1 MKALT
6 FLSIGL
12 LLLFAA
18 SAFAGYGTDTSGTY
32 GWADSNE
39 SWGPLYNWIDAS
51 GGTNLG
57 TGDDSVFTTTTPF
70 AISFYGT
77 SYASGSS
84 FYAGTNGMV
93 GFSSANMTTLSPQNL
108 PNTATPNNLM
118 AVYWEDMI
126 GFTGDHLYSYT
137 SGSSPDRVW
146 TLSYDPWHVYYVTG
160 NPVQFQVQIYENDG
174 SFDNMIMLQ
183 YKDTTSGQDNY
194 GAAAAAGIENSG
206 GTQGHAYCYYS
217 ANLTENK
224 AVAYV
229 GIGGLAA
236 NSFALLTPAD
246 GSTILVP
253 PKKGSADMVKSDVD
267 GKGNVDVTFTWE
279 NNGIVVNDTGYE
291 MVKYELLIDNNSD
304 FSSPEYDIADI
315 AGVENPSQLVTITV
329 SADTTF
335 YWRVIASNAIWD
347 EVDEVQCD
355 ADFHFN
361 LDVTPYTNIQPS
373 SLGKVKAMFE

>member
-1 MKALT
+1 
-6 FLSIGL
+6 
-12 LLLFAA
+12 
-18 SAFAGYGTDTSGTY
+18 
-32 GWADSNE
+32 
-39 SWGPLYNWIDAS
+39 
-51 GGTNLG
+51 
-57 TGDDSVFTTTTPF
+57 
-70 AISFYGT
+70 
-77 SYASGSS
+77 
-84 FYAGTNGMV
+84 
-93 GFSSANMTTLSPQNL
+93 
-108 PNTATPNNLM
+108 
-118 AVYWEDMI
+118 
-126 GFTGDHLYSYT
+126 
-137 SGSSPDRVW
+137 
-146 TLSYDPWHVYYVTG
+146 
-160 NPVQFQVQIYENDG
+160 VQFQVQIFENDG
-174 SFDNMIMLQ
+174 SYDNLIMLQ
-183 YKDTTSGQDNY
+183 YKDTTSGLDDH
-194 GAAAAAGIENSG
+194 GAAAAAGIENSD
-206 GTQGHAYCYYS
+206 GTQGHAYCYWDGVLME
-217 ANLTENK
+217 NLC
-224 AVAYV
+224 VAYV
-229 GIGGLAA
+229 GIEGVIP
-236 NSFALLTPAD
+236 NSFALLTPDD

-253 PKKGSADMVKSDVD
+253 RKKGTVGIAKGDAD

>member
-6 FLSIGL
+6 FLSVAL
-12 LLLFAA
+12 LLLFAGT
-18 SAFAGYGTDTSGTY
+18 AFASYGTDTSGTY

-39 SWGPLYNWIDAS
+39 SWGPPYNWIDAS
-51 GGTNLG
+51 PGTNLG
-57 TGDDSVFTTTTPF
+57 IGDDSYYTTTTPF

-77 SYASGSS
+77 NHAAGSS
-84 FYAGTNGMV
+84 YYVGTNGMMS
-93 GFSSANMTTLSPQNL
+93 FSSSGMTSLSGTDL
-108 PNTATPNNLM
+108 PNSSPPNDLI

-126 GFTGDHLYSYT
+126 GMTGDHLYSYT

-146 TLSYDPWHVYYVTG
+146 TLSYDPWHVYYVSG

-174 SFDNMIMLQ
+174 SYDNMIMLQ

-194 GAAAAAGIENSG
+194 GAYATAGIENSG
-206 GTQGHAYCYYS
+206 GTQGHAYCFHDG
-217 ANLTENK
+217 NLVENLC
-224 AVAYV
+224 VVYV
-229 GIGGLAA
+229 GVGGLAA
-236 NSFALLTPAD
+236 NPFALLTPAD

-253 PKKGSADMVKSDVD
+253 PKKDSADIAKSDAE

-291 MVKYELLIDNNSD
+291 MVKYELLIDDDSA
-304 FSSPEYDIADI
+304 FGSPDYDITDI
-315 AGVENPSQLVTITV
+315 TGDNPSQMVTITV

-347 EVDEVQCD
+347 EVEEVQCD
-355 ADFHFN
+355 ADFSFN
-361 LDVTPYTNIQPS
+361 LDNTPYTSIQPS